1 MRYRR
6 GRRKV
11 FMLDKCWWETTRDW
25 LLFINTDLYIFDCDP
40 TMLQNTAW
48 GRTEKYPSMNCL
60 FKKVIVLSFIRL
72 KCLTF
77 PCFVMERCTTF
88 GSSKIST
95 MTFWL
100 TLWSVEIHSVTW
112 RIFIFWFVIGI
123 GLALI
128 SKVCRRILFEYYYYF
143 KYNILISQHY
153 ETLDFTFSDPSLSTG
168 QSRWF
173 GFKQNA
179 DHLDHFLNLIQKN
192 LFSCSCVNSNYNSN
206 AQSLQHTA
214 NNMII
219 RIKNA
224 WKIFHYVNSGS
235 VGH

>member
-143 KYNILISQHY
+143 KYILWSFPVHRSIQMIWFQAKCRPPRPLFKHNTKKNSFQ
-153 ETLDFTFSDPSLSTG
+153 TCLVAAVST
-168 QSRWF
+168 
-173 GFKQNA
+173 A
-179 DHLDHFLNLIQKN
+179 MPNLYSTQ
-192 LFSCSCVNSNYNSN
+192 
-206 AQSLQHTA
+206 Q
-214 NNMII
+214 II
-219 RIKNA
+219 
-224 WKIFHYVNSGS
+224 W
-235 VGH
+235 